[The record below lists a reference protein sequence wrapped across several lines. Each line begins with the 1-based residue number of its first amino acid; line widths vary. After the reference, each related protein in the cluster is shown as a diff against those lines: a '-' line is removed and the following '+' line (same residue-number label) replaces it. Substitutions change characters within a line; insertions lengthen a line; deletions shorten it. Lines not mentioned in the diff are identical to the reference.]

1 MLARETKM
9 STQSRT
15 GRRSFFTGIG
25 ALAAAGIAAKMAASP
40 PDTGPPEK
48 TEPPAGNGYRL
59 TEHIQKY
66 YRTTKI

>member
-9 STQSRT
+9 STQSST

-25 ALAAAGIAAKMAASP
+25 ALAAAGLAAKMASSP
-40 PDTGPPEK
+40 PDAAPPAEP
-48 TEPPAGNGYRL
+48 EPPAGNGYRL

>member
-1 MLARETKM
+1 M
-9 STQSRT
+9 STQSNS

-25 ALAAAGIAAKMAASP
+25 ALAAAGIAAKMAGNP
-40 PDTGPPEK
+40 PDTAPPAEP
-48 TEPPAGNGYRL
+48 EPPPGTGYRL